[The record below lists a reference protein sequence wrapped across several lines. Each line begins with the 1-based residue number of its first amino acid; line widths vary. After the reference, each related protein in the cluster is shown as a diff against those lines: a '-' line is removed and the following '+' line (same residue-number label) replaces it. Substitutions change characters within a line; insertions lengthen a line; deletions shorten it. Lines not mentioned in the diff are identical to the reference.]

1 VNVFKENIRSN
12 GLRITPARVAV
23 LSILNDSQKPLDIA
37 AIYKEISKRHVDA
50 DQATIY
56 RIVDNFIE
64 KDMIK
69 RLQFGENKFYY
80 EAKGTEHHHAICT
93 NCGKIED
100 VVKCNIKRLEKEIL
114 KNMNFNVASHSL
126 EFYGLCEDCSEK
138 V

>member
-1 VNVFKENIRSN
+1 MNVYKESIKSK

-23 LSILNDSQKPLDIA
+23 LSILTDSRKPLDIA
-37 AIYKEISKRHVDA
+37 SIYQEVSKRHVDA

-56 RIVDNFIE
+56 RIIDNFIE

-80 EAKGTEHHHAICT
+80 EPSGVEHHHVLCT

-100 VVKCNIKRLEKEIL
+100 VRKCNIKRLEKEIL
-114 KNMNFNVASHSL
+114 QNMNFTVKSHSL
-126 EFYGLCEDCSEK
+126 EFFGLCSDCS
-138 V
+138 